1 MIKKLLLFVR
11 LLFLPQLSLFSVDDS
26 RRKLSVTAKMFC
38 FALLFCASFANAT
51 NYYSAV
57 SSTDTNNLNHWW
69 ANTNGTG
76 GHPGNFTGADVF
88 IVQTGHSMATT
99 AAWAVSGSLQ
109 IQTGGSLDVTGFDI
123 TISGT
128 TSVTGT
134 LVHSSN
140 TGTKTYVG
148 LVTIVSGGLWNNSSN
163 TGVIFR
169 GGITNNGTF
178 TSGSGVQTFN
188 TNNQSL
194 IGTLSIPRVTV
205 TAVSLTNTNTL
216 TVATALAGNGT
227 LVNSGTLNI
236 SAATVGIT
244 TLTATGAGNTVNYN
258 GAAQTIKSTSYYN
271 LTFSGSGIK
280 TFGATTVATSNF
292 INVAKGIQLDLSGN
306 NNHTARVLILGGV
319 GPLISSWGA
328 QGSGAANTTNTF
340 FTTTLYGR
348 IIVSGSGTFDPVI
361 DSNYA
366 SYTKGVSGKVNASYV
381 ENATPVPVL
390 TAPNGT
396 VFINADFASYGTPAG
411 TAPNFTLGTCNAFN
425 SKTVATDVF
434 LGNTTATIPAT
445 NATFGDPCVSI
456 VKRLS
461 VVATYTEPICTG
473 TSPGL
478 ITGSPPSG
486 GNGSYTYLWEV
497 STTNATT
504 GYAAAPGTN
513 NAKDYTPG
521 NLTATSWFRRTVYSG
536 LYASETI
543 VIVQVNT
550 APVAPTAIANTAF
563 CAGSSTTLTVSG
575 GSTGG
580 NGGYAQWYTGSCGGT
595 LVGSGTSITVTPT
608 APTTY
613 YVRYQNGCTTTA
625 CFSKLVEATVSI
637 TAASAATP
645 VCYNTGIQT
654 TPLSY
659 SATTGTPTTYSIAW
673 NSTPANSF
681 VAVPYTTL
689 PAGNISISIPAGTNP
704 GSYTGKLTV
713 RDAAA
718 TCVSLENIF
727 TVTVNPLPTI
737 TGTPTVC
744 IGSTTQLTGSA
755 TANATTPWTSATTSV
770 ATVDN
775 TGLVT
780 GVAAGT
786 SVITYRNSNG
796 CTQTVTVTVN
806 PLPTITGTPTVCI
819 GSTTQLTGSAT
830 PNATTPWS
838 SATTSVATVDNAGLV
853 TGVAA
858 GTSVIT
864 YRNSIGC
871 TQTITVTVN
880 PLPTITGTPAVCIGS
895 TTQLAGSA
903 TPNATTPW
911 TSATTSVAT
920 VSNTGLVTGVAAG
933 TSVITYRNSNGCT
946 QTVTV
951 TVNPLPTITGT
962 PTVCIGSTTQLTGSA
977 TPNATTPW
985 TSATTSVATVSNTGL
1000 VTGVAAG
1007 TSVITYTNNNGCT
1020 QTVTVTVNPLPTIT
1034 GTPAVCIGSTTQ
1046 LTGSATPNATTPW
1059 TSATTSVATVSNTG
1073 LVTGVAAGTSVITY
1087 TNNNGCTQT
1096 VTVTVNPL

>member
-11 LLFLPQLSLFSVDDS
+11 LLFFPQLSLFSVDDS
-26 RRKLSVTAKMFC
+26 RRKLSVTAKIFC
-38 FALLFCASFANAT
+38 FALLFFASFANAT

-57 SSTDTNNLNHWW
+57 SSTDANNLNHWW

-88 IVQTGHSMATT
+88 IVQTGHSMSTT

-109 IQTGGSLDVTGFDI
+109 IQTGGTLSVAGFDI

-134 LVHSSN
+134 LIHSSN

-148 LVTIVSGGLWNNSSN
+148 LVTINSGGFWNNSSN

-178 TSGSGVQTFN
+178 TSGSGVHTFN

-194 IGTLSIPRVTV
+194 NGNLSIPKVTV
-205 TAVSLTNTNTL
+205 TGVSLTNTSTSNL
-216 TVATALAGNGT
+216 TVATALVGTGT

-236 SAATVGIT
+236 GAATVAIT
-244 TLTATGAGNTVNYN
+244 TLTATAAGNTVNYN
-258 GAAQTIKSTSYYN
+258 GAAQTIKSTSYYD
-271 LTFSGSGIK
+271 LTFTGSGTK
-280 TFGATTVATSNF
+280 TFGTTTVATSNF
-292 INVAKGIQLDLSGN
+292 INVASGVQLDLSGN

-319 GPLISSWGA
+319 GPLISTWGA

-340 FTTTLYGR
+340 FTTNLYGR
-348 IIVSGSGTFDPVI
+348 IIVSGTGTYDPVI

-366 SYTKGVSGKVNASYV
+366 SYTKGVSGKVDASYV
-381 ENATPVPVL
+381 ENATPTVL

-425 SKTVATDVF
+425 SRTVATDVF

-445 NATFGDPCVSI
+445 NGTFGDPCVNI

-478 ITGSPPSG
+478 ITGSTPTG
-486 GNGSYTYLWEV
+486 GNGTYTYLWEV
-497 STTNATT
+497 STTGATT
-504 GYAAAPGTN
+504 GYTASPGIN
-513 NAKDYTPG
+513 NTKDYTPG

-575 GSTGG
+575 GNMGG

-595 LVGSGTSITVTPT
+595 LVGSGPSITVTPT
-608 APTTY
+608 AATTY

-625 CFSKLVEATVSI
+625 CFSKLIDATVSI
-637 TAASAATP
+637 TAASSATP
-645 VCYNTGIQT
+645 VCASASIQT

-659 SATTGTPTTYSIAW
+659 SATTGTPTTYSITW
-673 NSTPANSF
+673 NASPSNSF
-681 VAVPYTTL
+681 VAVSNAAL
-689 PAGNISISIPAGTNP
+689 PAGNISVSVPAGTNP
-704 GSYTGKLTV
+704 GVYTGTLTV
-713 RDAAA
+713 RNAAG
-718 TCVSLENIF
+718 TCVSLQNTF
-727 TVTVNPLPTI
+727 TVTVNALPTI
-737 TGTPTVC
+737 TGTANVC

-796 CTQTVTVTVN
+796 CTQTLTVTVN

-830 PNATTPWS
+830 PNASTPWT
-838 SATTSVATVDNAGLV
+838 SATTAVATVDNTGLV
-853 TGVAA
+853 TGVSA

-864 YRNSIGC
+864 YRNS
-871 TQTITVTVN
+871 
-880 PLPTITGTPAVCIGS
+880 
-895 TTQLAGSA
+895 
-903 TPNATTPW
+903 
-911 TSATTSVAT
+911 
-920 VSNTGLVTGVAAG
+920 
-933 TSVITYRNSNGCT
+933 
-946 QTVTV
+946 
-951 TVNPLPTITGT
+951 
-962 PTVCIGSTTQLTGSA
+962 
-977 TPNATTPW
+977 
-985 TSATTSVATVSNTGL
+985 
-1000 VTGVAAG
+1000 
-1007 TSVITYTNNNGCT
+1007 NGCT

-1059 TSATTSVATVSNTG
+1059 TSATTAVATVSNTG

-1087 TNNNGCTQT
+1087 RNSNGCTQT
-1096 VTVTVNPL
+1096 